1 MMKLDVKNGNDW
13 QGFSRILEI
22 MSFVDEIE
30 DTAPDDIRETV
41 QSFSELPANAGQ
53 SMSLEEV
60 VFWAGVATGMEFAR
74 HAEEGTIDPE
84 TAEKLLVFSSIFS
97 HSTKS
102 AIVDLALGQLEPEA
116 NQVEGR
122 RRTEYK
128 LRRG

>member
-41 QSFSELPANAGQ
+41 QSFSELP
-53 SMSLEEV
+53 
-60 VFWAGVATGMEFAR
+60 GVATGMEFAR

-128 LRRG
+128 LRRS